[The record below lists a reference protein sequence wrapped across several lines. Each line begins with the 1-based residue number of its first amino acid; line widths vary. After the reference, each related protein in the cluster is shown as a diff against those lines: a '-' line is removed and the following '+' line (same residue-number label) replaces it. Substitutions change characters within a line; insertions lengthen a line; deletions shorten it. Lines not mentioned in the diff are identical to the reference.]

1 MRFDCLDASY
11 QLIRDLRGPLARI
24 RRTDG
29 RLHTQLRTASASIAL
44 NIAEGRGRDGK
55 DRKHHWRIA
64 HGSAEEVCA
73 ILRVAEGFG
82 TNPAEEFRAEEDAA
96 QKQGRDSRNPQMAGN
111 DKQQSPRCQGRHQGL
126 Q

>member
-1 MRFDCLDASY
+1 MRFDCLEASY

-24 RRTDG
+24 RRADG

-64 HGSAEEVCA
+64 HGSAEEVVA
-73 ILRVAEGFG
+73 ILRVAESFG
-82 TNPAEEFRAEEDAA
+82 DLESQQCSAA
-96 QKQGRDSRNPQMAGN
+96 QETLTRILQMLW
-111 DKQQSPRCQGRHQGL
+111 RMTH
-126 Q
+126 